1 MELRIR
7 KILEDREE
15 ILLAYLFGSW
25 ARHEQILQSDID
37 IAVYLDERADP
48 LEAKLKLMG
57 DLSAHLQRDDID
69 IVILNHAPLSL
80 LGRILAHRK
89 VILDRNPHLRHA
101 FESLTIRKY
110 HDFAIKEKALLERRF
125 GFGR

>member
-80 LGRILAHRK
+80 LGRILAHR